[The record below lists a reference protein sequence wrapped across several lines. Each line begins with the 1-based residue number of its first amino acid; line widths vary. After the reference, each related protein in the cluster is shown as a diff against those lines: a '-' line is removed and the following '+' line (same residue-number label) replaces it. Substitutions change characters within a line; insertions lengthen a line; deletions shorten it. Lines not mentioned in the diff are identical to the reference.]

1 MKDKFF
7 NALYEEQETN
17 INIDY
22 ARSKASIYTSR
33 ESIYKRIQKKI
44 GQPTKK
50 YYTEGKISGVIWDIP
65 FEDKKKI
72 TAILSRP
79 TLIGNIK

>member
-1 MKDKFF
+1 MEDKFYK
-7 NALYEEQETN
+7 AEYEEQETI

-22 ARSKASIYTSR
+22 AGSKASIYTSR
-33 ESIYKRIQKKI
+33 ESIGKRIQKKI

-65 FEDKKKI
+65 FEDKNKI